1 MGKFLLLSSCCL
13 NHLVYGEYP
22 RSVVILLILLVFQA
36 WIFVSFH
43 ALQCGVAMADVKAK
57 TMFKFLQFLVEFVRN
72 VVFRVWNENLFTIMT
87 FSCKIC
93 FLCAQNLM
101 NLTKNKSAI
110 NMQIKRRRNFT
121 EQSSMSCYL
130 SWFLCKLRWQ
140 YILGDSQKQTFDLKF
155 ISLCIFC
162 ADYCLR
168 CDFKTFTPNCYGI
181 PTD

>member
-1 MGKFLLLSSCCL
+1 MNYSHPFMMGKFLLLSSCCL

-93 FLCAQNLM
+93 FLCAQNWWIWRKISPPL
-101 NLTKNKSAI
+101 I
-110 NMQIKRRRNFT
+110 
-121 EQSSMSCYL
+121 
-130 SWFLCKLRWQ
+130 CKLS
-140 YILGDSQKQTFDLKF
+140 GAG
-155 ISLCIFC
+155 ISLNKAVWAAI
-162 ADYCLR
+162 
-168 CDFKTFTPNCYGI
+168 
-181 PTD
+181 